1 MLLALDRGIDSV
13 FSIKSATGL
22 SAYDLLLGEKITAS
36 SSATNQA
43 QRDIVDGS
51 SNTTGALTGVWN
63 SQNGTRYKI
72 GSAQKI
78 NGKTFN
84 QFTTEQD
91 ILDAWNAA
99 SAETST
105 ITVDIANKN
114 ILIAKV
120 VRGAATNYILISITD
135 LNDVTGSNNDFIE
148 FQYKL

>member
-1 MLLALDRGIDSV
+1 M
-13 FSIKSATGL
+13 
-22 SAYDLLLGEKITAS
+22 
-36 SSATNQA
+36 
-43 QRDIVDGS
+43 
-51 SNTTGALTGVWN
+51 
-63 SQNGTRYKI
+63 
-72 GSAQKI
+72 
-78 NGKTFN
+78 
-84 QFTTEQD
+84 
-91 ILDAWNAA
+91 DAWNAA

>member
-1 MLLALDRGIDSV
+1 MLNL
-13 FSIKSATGL
+13 KKTG
-22 SAYDLLLGEKITAS
+22 E
-36 SSATNQA
+36 
-43 QRDIVDGS
+43 
-51 SNTTGALTGVWN
+51 
-63 SQNGTRYKI
+63 TRYPDVEDRVQCAENYNNFVR
-72 GSAQKI
+72 SAIKNCDEIKGKCVGMADFTKQAIELI